1 MREIKRIRFFC
12 YEFIKSMFLPMKII
26 LATTSENRKF
36 LFERLGIVFQMA
48 DPDFEEVEDVNKSN
62 IENIKDFA
70 LEKALSVYKKI
81 VQNGDFCVI
90 GFDSMV
96 EFEGKIIGKPKTKK
110 RAFEMLQSFVGK
122 PQKIISGIAC
132 VGVFKGKYFEKVA
145 MEETAIMFRSDT
157 TNCQIRSYLEFDD
170 WKGKC
175 GAYSILGTGIFLLEK
190 IEGDFQNIIGVPVM
204 LMGEMIREITGKM
217 PLKILERKH

>member
-1 MREIKRIRFFC
+1 
-12 YEFIKSMFLPMKII
+12 MKII
-26 LATTSENRKF
+26 LATTSENRKA
-36 LFERLGIVFQMA
+36 LFDRLGIEFEMA
-48 DPDFEEVEDVNKSN
+48 EPDFEEVEDVNKSN

-70 LEKALSVYKKI
+70 LGKALSVYKKI
-81 VQNGDFCVI
+81 VQDGDFCVI

-96 EFEGKIIGKPKTKK
+96 EFEGTIIGKPKSKK
-110 RAFEMLQSFVGK
+110 HAFEMLQSFVGK

-132 VGVFKGKYFEKVA
+132 IGIFKGKYFEKVET
-145 MEETAIMFRSDT
+145 EETDILFRGDT
-157 TNCQIRSYLEFDD
+157 TNCQIRSYLEFND

-204 LMGEMIREITGKM
+204 RMGEMIREITGKM
-217 PLKILERKH
+217 PLKVLERKGV